1 MAMKAV
7 KQRVAGR
14 IFEVNGRYALL
25 LQNARPEPDDPHLL
39 YLRWAFITLGAEEP
53 IFPAILL
60 DDWGSEI
67 TSLSLYNWID
77 EFGSRFPRAELFGFD
92 AFGQETQLFLR
103 ELEPHSRWPCYAYP
117 AAGTPVREG
126 MLIEAILLPNT
137 SVTEPMKIKR
147 PSWVELPLRRA
158 QVQWWQ
164 VPPAIQTAVAVL
176 T

>member
-1 MAMKAV
+1 MVMKAV

-25 LQNARPEPDDPHLL
+25 LHNAQPELDDPQLI
-39 YLRWAFITLGAEEP
+39 YLRCAFITMGAEEP
-53 IFPAILL
+53 IFPASLL

-67 TSLSLYNWID
+67 TSLALYNWID
-77 EFGSRFPRAELFGFD
+77 EFGSQFPRAELFGFD

-103 ELEPHSRWPCYAYP
+103 ELEQHSRWLCYAYP
-117 AAGTPVREG
+117 AADTPVRDG
-126 MLIEAILLPNT
+126 MLIKAILLPDA

-164 VPPAIQTAVAVL
+164 VPPAIQTAVAIL